1 MAVIESS
8 VGLKKVEIADVPATG
23 LPTVWTELK
32 AAEIGSATL
41 SESANTTENIKIEQ
55 SPSGNYRT
63 IITEYGVKTF
73 VVRLYDVTAD
83 NLNKLK
89 GGTVT
94 PAVPGTSGKI
104 WKAPREAVS
113 KNQAVRLTTFDDYKI
128 ILPNGF
134 LEALIDWPMTV
145 GALGG
150 VALTVTAQLPA
161 DATLSDIEVEEPVVT
176 P

>member
-1 MAVIESS
+1 MAVIQSS

-23 LPTVWTELK
+23 LPTTWTELK
-32 AAEIGSATL
+32 ATEIGSATL

-55 SPSGNYRT
+55 SPSGTYRT
-63 IITEYGVKTF
+63 LITEYGVKTF
-73 VVRLYDVTAD
+73 VIRLYDVTAD

-89 GGTVT
+89 GGTV
-94 PAVPGTSGKI
+94 VPGGAGKGKT

-150 VALTVTAQLPA
+150 VALTITAQLPA
-161 DATLSDIEVEEPVVT
+161 DTSLSDIEVEEPVST
-176 P
+176 E